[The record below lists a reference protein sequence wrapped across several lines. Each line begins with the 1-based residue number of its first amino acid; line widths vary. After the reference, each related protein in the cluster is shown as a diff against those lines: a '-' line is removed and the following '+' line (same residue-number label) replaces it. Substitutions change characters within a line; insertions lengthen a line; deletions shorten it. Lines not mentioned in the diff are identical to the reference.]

1 MARVALTRTA
11 IAAAFLMLPMTGC
24 ATPTA
29 VESWQ
34 SSLER
39 YVAEHGHGDLNV
51 LRRADRPPSESDFGL
66 IGATT
71 AGFPFIA
78 PRRTDANGVLLGHR
92 KIADR
97 SWFVYVVGMVEYRG
111 WFVNWALDQPRVMDI
126 RLIALS
132 EQGGEFTWMT
142 SEPDAAALERYCGPQ
157 RERWRRSDPS
167 RADATD
173 TPSVFPTDADQFQIT
188 VEPGGVW
195 VVDRHSDAAWELTA
209 IRPPRPPASPRP
221 SS

>member
-1 MARVALTRTA
+1 VVRASARIA
-11 IAAAFLMLPMTGC
+11 IATAVILPTSGC
-24 ATPTA
+24 TTPTA
-29 VESWQ
+29 IESWQ

-39 YVAEHGHGDLNV
+39 FVAEQGHGDLNV

-71 AGFPFIA
+71 AGFPFVA

-92 KIADR
+92 TIADR
-97 SWFVYVVGMVEYRG
+97 SWFVYLVGMVEYRG
-111 WFVNWALDQPRVMDI
+111 WFVNWALDHSRVMDI

-132 EQGGEFTWMT
+132 EREGEFTWMT

-157 RERWRRSDPS
+157 RERWRQSDPS

-173 TPSVFPTDADQFQIT
+173 APSVFPTDADEFQLT
-188 VEPGGVW
+188 VEKDTVR
-195 VVDRHSDAAWELTA
+195 VVDRHSDAVWRLEAVSCQQW
-209 IRPPRPPASPRP
+209 SVV
-221 SS
+221 SDQ

>member
-1 MARVALTRTA
+1 MARVTPIHIAV
-11 IAAAFLMLPMTGC
+11 AAAILVLPMTGC

-39 YVAEHGHGDLNV
+39 YVSEQGHGDLNA

-78 PRRTDANGVLLGHR
+78 PRRTDVNGVLLGHR
-92 KIADR
+92 KIAGR
-97 SWFVYVVGMVEYRG
+97 NWFVYVVGMVEYRG
-111 WFVNWALDQPRVMDI
+111 WFVNWALDQSRVTDI

-132 EQGGEFTWMT
+132 ERGGEFTWMT

-157 RERWRRSDPS
+157 REQWRRSDPS

-173 TPSVFPTDADQFQIT
+173 APSVFPTDADQFQLT
-188 VEPGGVW
+188 VEPDGGVR
-195 VVDRHSDAAWELTA
+195 VVDRHSDAAWKLEAVISLTDH
-209 IRPPRPPASPRP
+209 
-221 SS
+221 

>member
-1 MARVALTRTA
+1 MARVTPIHIAV
-11 IAAAFLMLPMTGC
+11 AAAILVLPMTGC
-24 ATPTA
+24 VTPTA

-39 YVAEHGHGDLNV
+39 YVAEQGHGDLNA

-78 PRRTDANGVLLGHR
+78 PRRTDVNGVLLGHR
-92 KIADR
+92 KIAGR
-97 SWFVYVVGMVEYRG
+97 NWFVYVVGMVEYRG
-111 WFVNWALDQPRVMDI
+111 WFVNWALDQSRVTDI

-132 EQGGEFTWMT
+132 ERGGEFTWMT

-157 RERWRRSDPS
+157 REQWRRSDPS

-173 TPSVFPTDADQFQIT
+173 APSVFPTDADQFQLT
-188 VEPGGVW
+188 VEPDGGVR
-195 VVDRHSDAAWELTA
+195 VVDRHSDAAWKLEAVISLTDH
-209 IRPPRPPASPRP
+209 
-221 SS
+221 